1 MNCGDIVLMMDT
13 SLPRNEWLM
22 GRVVETYPGQDGR
35 VRSVKVKTK
44 ISQLV
49 RPITK
54 VCLLEAVATN
64 TAGKDISGNAPGVSE
79 E

>member
-1 MNCGDIVLMMDT
+1 MKCGDIVLMMDT

-44 ISQLV
+44 TSQLV

-54 VCLLEAVATN
+54 VCLLEAVATH
-64 TAGKDISGNAPGVSE
+64 APSKDSNGNAPWVGE